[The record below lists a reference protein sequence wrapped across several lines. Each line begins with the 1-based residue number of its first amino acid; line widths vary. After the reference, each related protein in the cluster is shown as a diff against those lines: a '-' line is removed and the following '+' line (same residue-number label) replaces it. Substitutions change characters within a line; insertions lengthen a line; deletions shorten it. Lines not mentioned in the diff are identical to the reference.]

1 MTELFSGLAD
11 LLSAIGANDSF
22 MMNEALIGPAGYGA
36 GVILM
41 ILGVPVMLALFRAVP
56 VLDRN
61 LERWIIITSY
71 LAITAIIFV
80 EVIRRFVFQVQAPW
94 STTLPP
100 YLFLIMTWF
109 GAAYNVKL
117 KSHLSFDEVRMMMS
131 TGGRFACVILDTVLW
146 LGLSLVV
153 ITTTLRQ
160 TTNSAA
166 NFQILLG
173 TDNVMQWWFY
183 AAVPLSWLLL
193 SARITENFMEDLRAY
208 RSGSE
213 IRVGASLQTKE

>member
-1 MTELFSGLAD
+1 M
-11 LLSAIGANDSF
+11 I
-22 MMNEALIGPAGYGA
+22 NEALVGPAGYAA
-36 GVILM
+36 GLILM
-41 ILGVPVMLALFRAVP
+41 ILGIPLMLVLFRVVP

-61 LERWIIITSY
+61 LERWIIIVSY
-71 LAITAIIFV
+71 LTITAIIFV

-117 KSHLSFDEVRMMMS
+117 RSHLSFDEVRMMMP

-160 TTNSAA
+160 TTNSAS

-173 TDNVMQWWFY
+173 TDNIMQWWFY

-193 SARITENFMEDLRAY
+193 SARTVENFMHDLRAF
-208 RSGSE
+208 RSGDE
-213 IRVGASLQTKE
+213 ISVGASLQTKE

>member
-1 MTELFSGLAD
+1 MTELFSGLSD
-11 LLSAIGANDSF
+11 LLSAIGASDSF
-22 MMNEALIGPAGYGA
+22 MMNEALLGPTGYAA

-41 ILGVPVMLALFRAVP
+41 ILGIPLTLGLFRAVP
-56 VLDRN
+56 TLDRN

-71 LAITAIIFV
+71 LVITAIIFV

-109 GAAYNVKL
+109 GAAYNAKL
-117 KSHLSFDEVRMMMS
+117 RSHLSFDEVRMLMPAA
-131 TGGRFACVILDTVLW
+131 GRFACVTLDTVLW

-160 TTNSAA
+160 TTNSAS
-166 NFQILLG
+166 NFQIMLG

-193 SARITENFMEDLRAY
+193 STRVAENFMEDLRAF
-208 RSGSE
+208 RSGAE

>member
-1 MTELFSGLAD
+1 MTELFTGLSEVFSAV
-11 LLSAIGANDSF
+11 LSNDAW
-22 MMNEALIGPAGYGA
+22 MMNEALSAPAGYLAGA
-36 GVILM
+36 LIMVV
-41 ILGVPVMLALFRAVP
+41 GVPLLLVMFNMVP
-56 VLDRN
+56 PLDRN
-61 LERWIIITSY
+61 LERWIIIASY

-109 GAAYNVKL
+109 GASYNAKL
-117 KSHLSFDEVRMMMS
+117 RSHLSFDEVRARLPAA
-131 TGGRFACVILDTVLW
+131 GRMGCVALDTVLW
-146 LGLSLVV
+146 LGLALIV

-160 TTNSAA
+160 TTNSAS

-193 SARITENFMEDLRAY
+193 SARVVENFMEDWRTY
-208 RSGSE
+208 RSGGE
-213 IRVGASLQTKE
+213 IHVGANLQAKE

>member
-1 MTELFSGLAD
+1 MTELFAGLSDLFAAIAD
-11 LLSAIGANDSF
+11 SDAW
-22 MMNEALIGPAGYGA
+22 MMNEALATPSGYLAGGLLMLLGIPA
-36 GVILM
+36 M
-41 ILGVPVMLALFRAVP
+41 LGLFRVVP
-56 VLDRN
+56 LLDRN
-61 LERWIIITSY
+61 LERWIIILSY
-71 LAITAIIFV
+71 LVITAIIFV

-109 GAAYNVKL
+109 GAAYNAKL
-117 KSHLSFDEVRMMMS
+117 RSHLSFDEVRMMLPQR
-131 TGGRFACVILDTVLW
+131 GRFACMALDAVLW

-153 ITTTLRQ
+153 VTTTLRQ
-160 TTNSAA
+160 TANSAS

-193 SARITENFMEDLRAY
+193 SARVVENFLEDLRTY
-208 RSGSE
+208 RSGGE
-213 IRVGASLQTKE
+213 LQVGAPLQTKE